1 MSSVEDKKLWT
12 TFSDEGLRE
21 NLKYLESPDCLYQGE
36 ERERIVVE
44 LNRELKARHD
54 QQSTPTGV

>member
-1 MSSVEDKKLWT
+1 MSSVEDMKLWP

-21 NLKYLESPDCLYQGE
+21 NLKYLESTDCLYQGE

-44 LNRELKARHD
+44 LNRELTVRANGHK
-54 QQSTPTGV
+54 